1 MNDQTSRPS
10 SPVRVAV
17 ANDFEIVV
25 TGTASALAPY
35 ADRVVVVETTDE
47 AFIRHEADVIL
58 VDTFGRLDE
67 HDEKLESLIRGSSA
81 RVLFYSWEYFPVD
94 RAIDQGAYGYVF
106 KGAPVA
112 EILAAIEAVAAGET
126 VKSAHP
132 DPSSEGSPLSG
143 EWPGKEAG
151 LSAREA
157 EILTLIAAGHSN
169 PEIAGTL
176 YLSINTVKTHIRTAY
191 GKIDVTRRSQAV
203 AWAIRNGLRRSE

>member
-1 MNDQTSRPS
+1 MNDETSRPQ

-25 TGTASALAPY
+25 AGTAAALAPY

-67 HDEKLESLIRGSSA
+67 HDEKLRALIAGGSA
-81 RVLFYSWEYFPVD
+81 RVLIYSWEYFPVD
-94 RAIDQGAYGYVF
+94 RAVDEGAYGYVF

-112 EILAAIEAVAAGET
+112 ELLAAIEAVAASEI
-126 VKSAHP
+126 VRSAHP
-132 DPSSEGSPLSG
+132 DPSSEGNPVSG
-143 EWPGKEAG
+143 QWPGKEAG
-151 LSAREA
+151 LTAREA

-169 PEIAGTL
+169 LEIAGTL
-176 YLSINTVKTHIRTAY
+176 YLSINTVKTYIRTAY
-191 GKIDVTRRSQAV
+191 SKIDVTRRSQAV
-203 AWAIRNGLRRSE
+203 AWAIRNGLR